1 MTQEEL
7 KTLLLTHVNL
17 NEFSA
22 AEIERFF
29 SECAGITV
37 ENFQE
42 KFLDWQNSKSCKA
55 ASIQIEKELSFK
67 RDTNILR
74 GLAAIQ
80 RKDYFVLD
88 NTRRQG
94 TYVVKNA
101 ETGLFGLITEQ
112 GEEIL
117 PCIVNCV
124 SVKLDNCIEVGF
136 KGIYMNPTHEIS
148 FCDKELALSLAH
160 DDYDDRYGF
169 TYGDNGGLIL
179 FVDQMDEATKQL
191 IDLLSINHSFPKQE
205 Q

>member
-1 MTQEEL
+1 MMTQEEI
-7 KTLLLTHVNL
+7 KTILLTYSNFD
-17 NEFSA
+17 EYGK

-42 KFLDWQNSKSCKA
+42 KFLDWQNSESGKA
-55 ASIQIEKELSFK
+55 ASIKIEKELSSI
-67 RDTNILR
+67 RDTNILK
-74 GLAAIQ
+74 GLTAIQ
-80 RKDYFVLD
+80 RKDFVVLK
-88 NTRRQG
+88 NTRG

-117 PCIVNCV
+117 PCIFNYV
-124 SVKLDNCIEVGF
+124 SVKLGNRIDVGF

-169 TYGDNGGLIL
+169 TYGENGGFIL
-179 FVDQMDEATKQL
+179 WVETMDETTKQL